1 MGKRNKRLTMAKYA
15 KKYATVRDLIAEKRQ
30 PEQTLEPELEIP
42 AVEQVIKEPTP
53 VLEAA
58 QEEIEDAPEP
68 VVEPEPEPLVVEPEP
83 VIEEAPEPPKPKTR
97 AKRKP
102 RKTTT
107 SKKLE
112 SPVQSE

>member
-42 AVEQVIKEPTP
+42 AVEEVIEEPTP

-68 VVEPEPEPLVVEPEP
+68 VVEPEPEPVV
-83 VIEEAPEPPKPKTR
+83 EEAPEPPKPKTR

-112 SPVQSE
+112 APAQSE